1 LIEIGLK
8 MYNNYRL
15 RLNMSI
21 EMVEFEH
28 IIKVLKFVRI
38 SNFYTTMLFSLQLIL
53 FMYVFFFQSY

>member
-1 LIEIGLK
+1 